1 MSASFV
7 ARRLANHGLD
17 KPRFADAADVLAWYG
32 AVQGQEFL
40 PAKWGI
46 AQRTKGLTNAALDRA
61 FDAGLILRT
70 HLLRPTWHLVAPAD
84 IRWIQAISAPRV
96 QAFNA
101 YWYRANELTPR
112 LLARGADA
120 IARALQGGAYLTRPE
135 LSDALRRA
143 RIEAAGTRLA
153 CIVMNAELEAVI
165 CSGPRRGKL
174 FTYALLDERAPATPA
189 KTRDEALAELTT
201 RYFRAH
207 GPAMVRDFMW
217 WSSLRAVE
225 AREGVALA
233 GLVAIE
239 VDGVEMWSVPGQDRA
254 PRAAASVRLL
264 PIYDEYFV
272 AYRERRQITS
282 KIEGFDTFANYLVAD
297 GKLIGSWRVTGPE
310 ITLRPHAPMD
320 ERRTALAA
328 REVKR
333 YRRFMGIS

>member
-1 MSASFV
+1 VSASLI

-17 KPRFADAADVLAWYG
+17 KPRFDDAARVLAWYG

-40 PAKWGI
+40 PAKWGV
-46 AQRTKGLTNAALDRA
+46 AQRTKSFTNADLDRA
-61 FDAGLILRT
+61 FDEGRILRT

-84 IRWIQAISAPRV
+84 IRWIQMISAPRV

-101 YWYRANELTPR
+101 YWYRVNELTPR
-112 LLARGADA
+112 MLARGADA
-120 IARALQGGAYLTRPE
+120 IARALEGGTHLTRPE

-143 RIEAAGTRLA
+143 RIKATGTRLA
-153 CIVMNAELEAVI
+153 CIVMHAELEAII

-174 FTYALLDERAPATPA
+174 FTYALLDERAPAAPK
-189 KTRDEALAELTT
+189 KTREEALAELTT

-207 GPAMVRDFMW
+207 GPAMIRDFMW

-233 GLVAIE
+233 GLVATE
-239 VDGVEMWSVPGQDRA
+239 VDGLEMWSVPGQGRA
-254 PRAAASVRLL
+254 PRAASSVRLL

-272 AYRERRQITS
+272 AYKQRRQITT
-282 KIEGFDTFANYLVAD
+282 KIEGLDMFANHLVAD
-297 GKLIGSWRVTGPE
+297 GKLIGSWRAAGAS
-310 ITLRPHAPMD
+310 ITLRPHTPMD
-320 ERRTALAA
+320 ERHDALAA